1 MSAALLE
8 GPLDPDNTIVN
19 HVIPFLCYSFYCFIF
34 WIIYLIFCSTWDFDF
49 GYHNECQDSKLDSS
63 WFSLAKDDDDPNGG
77 YSDAGLMDL
86 WVWFFVLRFVST
98 HFH

>member
-1 MSAALLE
+1 M
-8 GPLDPDNTIVN
+8 V
-19 HVIPFLCYSFYCFIF
+19 CYSMVSCWRLAITF
-34 WIIYLIFCSTWDFDF
+34 IIYLIFCSTWDFDF

-86 WVWFFVLRFVST
+86 WVYSSVNVSKPLAELL
-98 HFH
+98 FGSRKESCSIRLP

>member
-1 MSAALLE
+1 M
-8 GPLDPDNTIVN
+8 V
-19 HVIPFLCYSFYCFIF
+19 CYSMVSCWRLAITF
-34 WIIYLIFCSTWDFDF
+34 IIYLIFCSTWDFDF

-98 HFH
+98 HFLKMIFSEN

>member
-1 MSAALLE
+1 M
-8 GPLDPDNTIVN
+8 V
-19 HVIPFLCYSFYCFIF
+19 CYSMVSCWRLAITF
-34 WIIYLIFCSTWDFDF
+34 IIYLIFCSTWDFDF

-86 WVWFFVLRFVST
+86 WVWFFVLRNFSSFSIFCSERTMFFVRVFET
-98 HFH
+98 